1 MGARWCR
8 VQFARA
14 RVIVMRTS
22 WRKFVA
28 ILDQFQVGV
37 TGIIRGRAIV
47 VAGLFVLLAPGFAYA
62 QSSTLQFKQT
72 RNESQPQ
79 LLTAAEI
86 ANLGDPF
93 FNLLVK
99 DRADKVALAD
109 VLDAIQPNAANR
121 HLFVVSERNVQKAK
135 MGFRRE
141 VLAFNGANGG
151 ETLKGNVM
159 LSLSF
164 GPNGFPEDSEIEAW
178 GWDDQR
184 GRYNYYKLD
193 SAGSPTGGMTW
204 KFRGSSEKADLQTPA
219 ERAGTC
225 LQCHVVG
232 APIMKELFFP
242 WNNWHAGVGG
252 SFLAD
257 YLDRNSSNP
266 DKWPAAN
273 TRPFQRLSTAD
284 KLERDF
290 LIPTFKRF
298 NQSRLNAA
306 LKRESADAAPSVS
319 SEGRMTV
326 LEGRR
331 LLR

>member
-1 MGARWCR
+1 M
-8 VQFARA
+8 
-14 RVIVMRTS
+14 
-22 WRKFVA
+22 
-28 ILDQFQVGV
+28 
-37 TGIIRGRAIV
+37 
-47 VAGLFVLLAPGFAYA
+47 
-62 QSSTLQFKQT
+62 
-72 RNESQPQ
+72 
-79 LLTAAEI
+79 
-86 ANLGDPF
+86 
-93 FNLLVK
+93 
-99 DRADKVALAD
+99 LAD

-121 HLFVVSERNVQKAK
+121 HLFVVSERIVQKAK
-135 MGFRRE
+135 MGFRRA
-141 VLAFNGANGG
+141 VLAFDGANGG

-193 SAGSPTGGMTW
+193 SAGSSTGAMIW

-225 LQCHVVG
+225 LRCHVVG

-252 SFLAD
+252 SFVAD
-257 YLDRNSSNP
+257 YLERNAANP

-273 TRPFQRLSTAD
+273 TPPFQRLSTAD
-284 KLERDF
+284 KLETDF

-298 NQSRLNAA
+298 NRSRLNAA
-306 LKRESADAAPSVS
+306 LKHDDANASSFDFLYGTNDGAGRQPPAETLVS
-319 SEGRMTV
+319 SD
-326 LEGRR
+326 
-331 LLR
+331 